1 MLGHDLEGL
10 TVLDAF
16 GGSGLLALE
25 AWSRGATVTTVD
37 RHGGAVRTIRTNVEA
52 MRADVRVVRADVL
65 RWVSGSDERFDIVL
79 VDPPYALDPSPIVA
93 TLAEVVGD
101 RLLLESA
108 AVRAEPEV
116 PPGLAVLRHRC
127 YGDTA
132 VRLYRRET
140 A

>member
-1 MLGHDLEGL
+1 MPRPMLRTRLL
-10 TVLDAF
+10 PAT
-16 GGSGLLALE
+16 LLAL
-25 AWSRGATVTTVD
+25 ASSHLPAQDLGALTPRVQVVTDV
-37 RHGGAVRTIRTNVEA
+37 AVSFDA
-52 MRADVRVVRADVL
+52 
-65 RWVSGSDERFDIVL
+65 DERFDIVL